1 MFVIIKEI
9 EKSTTKKGAFSN
21 TLSTQPFSFTLT
33 SRTGRVF
40 YLACDSEEDKQV
52 WILKLREAR
61 DKDHLYKVA
70 VARSIGLE
78 TELSRLHVEL
88 ESREEKWA
96 VEKHQLQDLLYKS
109 SIGELAMG
117 ETREILRQLEA
128 ESEGLTSP
136 VADENSPTMNRE
148 RKEQSLKEDAALWR

>member
-1 MFVIIKEI
+1 M
-9 EKSTTKKGAFSN
+9 
-21 TLSTQPFSFTLT
+21 
-33 SRTGRVF
+33 
-40 YLACDSEEDKQV
+40 
-52 WILKLREAR
+52 WIAKLREAR

-78 TELSRLHVEL
+78 TELSRLHVEM

-96 VEKHQLQDLLYKS
+96 AEKHRLQDLLYKA

-128 ESEGLTSP
+128 ESAGLTTGGS
-136 VADENSPTMNRE
+136 DENNPAASRE
-148 RKEQSLKEDAALWR
+148 GKEQALKADAAMWR